1 MRAALA
7 VALACA
13 LCACGVSEPQ
23 TCVPTKA
30 LTDAV
35 RGGRA
40 LVRFCDSDGGCTP
53 GQVSA
58 VETSLVCNLG
68 SHLAHG
74 GNDVLEGGAELNCQP

>member
-1 MRAALA
+1 MSRAALA
-7 VALACA
+7 GLLLLAT
-13 LCACGVSEPQ
+13 ACGGGEPQ

>member
-1 MRAALA
+1 MLRF
-7 VALACA
+7 A
-13 LCACGVSEPQ
+13 LCLLLAGCGSSEPQ

-35 RGGRA
+35 RTGRA
-40 LVRFCDSDGGCTP
+40 LVRMCDSDGGCTS

-58 VETSLVCNLG
+58 VETSLVCNVG

-74 GNDVLEGGAELNCQP
+74 GNDVLDGGADLRCQP

>member
-1 MRAALA
+1 MLRWLPLLVLTAG
-7 VALACA
+7 CS
-13 LCACGVSEPQ
+13 GSPPQ
-23 TCVPTKA
+23 TCVPTQA

-35 RGGRA
+35 RAGRA

-53 GQVSA
+53 AQVSA

-74 GNDVLEGGAELNCQP
+74 GSDVLDGGAELGCQP